1 MKILNIKAR
10 QILDSRGNPTVE
22 ALIKTKNGVFDA
34 KVPSGASTGVHE
46 ALELRDKSKEYGGKS
61 VLKAVSNI
69 NNKISKS
76 ILNKNFNSIEELD
89 NTLIKLDG
97 TNLKKKLGANA
108 ILGVSMAGMRAL
120 ASENNMELYKYVAKF
135 NKTKNITLPLPF
147 SNVING
153 GVHAAND
160 LEMQEFMIVPV
171 KAKSFSEGTR
181 MVAETYHVLKGIIAK
196 KYGQNA
202 VNVGDEGGFAPPI
215 KNAEEALNILVK
227 GIEKAGYTDKI
238 KIAMDT
244 AASEFFNK
252 KTHTYLKAKFSSDK
266 IINYYNKLIDNYPII
281 SLEDPF
287 AEDDFSSWK
296 KFMASQKKVQIVGDD
311 LTVTNTERIEMAA
324 KSKLCNALLLKVNQI
339 GSVSESI
346 NSFNLATKHKW
357 NTMVSHRSGET
368 EDAFISDLAVGLG
381 NGQIKLGA
389 PCRSDRVAKYN
400 RLLAIEDELGKKAKL
415 AKF

>member
-135 NKTKNITLPLPF
+135 NKTKNSTLPLPF
-147 SNVING
+147 ANVING

-171 KAKSFSEGTR
+171 KAKSFSESTR
-181 MVAETYHVLKGIIAK
+181 MVAETYHILKGIIAK